1 MLLAGFVY
9 LLCGAG
15 SPGIQK
21 RGDDILKEYIMWLC
35 LFIMGVAVTG
45 CGRVILVGYIYILLK
60 ISKLDI
66 ECI

>member
-21 RGDDILKEYIMWLC
+21 RGDDILKEYIMWFVYL
-35 LFIMGVAVTG
+35 
-45 CGRVILVGYIYILLK
+45 
-60 ISKLDI
+60 
-66 ECI
+66 